1 MNKYRAI
8 PKGYM
13 TTGEIAKK
21 MNVTVRTLQ
30 YYDEEGILSPS
41 AESEGGR
48 RLYTHKDMVKLQHI
62 QSLKFLGFSLKDIK
76 DRLPSIDTPEE
87 VSRMLI
93 GQAKEIREKIKH
105 LRSVLES
112 TEALN
117 EEVALMGSVDW
128 ERYGDIIALLQEK
141 NDGYW
146 IVKYLS
152 DELAESVRERSNHEN
167 SLKMAKKYK
176 ALTKEVSNLQKNGY
190 TPESQQG
197 EALAEKWWNYVLE
210 FTEGDMSLL
219 SELLIMGEA
228 VDDNEWVDRY
238 EFDKNFIK
246 EALDHYLTKIG
257 YNPVE
262 RIEKNKT

>member
-1 MNKYRAI
+1 MNKHRAI

-30 YYDEEGILSPS
+30 YYDEEGVLSPS

-76 DRLPSIDTPEE
+76 ERLPSIDTPEE

-105 LRSVLES
+105 LKSVLES

-128 ERYGDIIALLQEK
+128 EKYADIIALLQGK

-146 IVKYLS
+146 VVKYLS
-152 DELAESVRERSNHEN
+152 DELAESVRERSNSEN
-167 SLKMAKKYK
+167 SLQMAKEYK
-176 ALTKEVSNLQKNGY
+176 LLTKEASSIQKNGC
-190 TPESQQG
+190 TPKSEQAQ
-197 EALAEKWWNYVLE
+197 ALAKKWWDYVLK
-210 FTEGDMSLL
+210 FTGGDMSLL
-219 SELLIMGEA
+219 SELLKMGET
-228 VDDNEWVDRY
+228 VDDSEWTERY
-238 EFDKNFIK
+238 EFDKDFIK
-246 EALDHYLTKIG
+246 EALDYYLTSVG
-257 YNPVE
+257 YDLTE
-262 RIEKNKT
+262 SIEESK